1 MRKLQVIVGGVQL
14 LDYCD
19 CIVHSCMAGL
29 LTSTMAY
36 DFVLFVVVVGFSS
49 FHVFFYYYNVHACCL
64 VKASSENESAPYVR
78 LMCVND
84 DSSPDLYGGESRS
97 NIHCCANNSVR

>member
-19 CIVHSCMAGL
+19 CIVHSCMAGH

-36 DFVLFVVVVGFSS
+36 DFVLFVVVGFSS
-49 FHVFFYYYNVHACCL
+49 FHVFFTTTTCMLAVWSRLCL
-64 VKASSENESAPYVR
+64 R
-78 LMCVND
+78 T
-84 DSSPDLYGGESRS
+84 SPLLT
-97 NIHCCANNSVR
+97 

>member
-49 FHVFFYYYNVHACCL
+49 FHVVFFTTTTCMLAVW
-64 VKASSENESAPYVR
+64 SR
-78 LMCVND
+78 LHLRT
-84 DSSPDLYGGESRS
+84 SPLLT
-97 NIHCCANNSVR
+97 